1 MTQII
6 LPDSP
11 SAVLQLLN
19 ADKQALE
26 NFSNAIIRDVKEGR
40 SNPLEIQ
47 VLIKKYEFVLNEI
60 KENIKGNVNTETL
73 KHGEKPFTY
82 GGAECHYTPTKTEY
96 DFSQCGDTE
105 WETLDAEIS
114 ALQSRKKF
122 REAFLKSLTNPIT
135 VVSELTGEVDTI
147 SPPQKKQSY
156 GLKVTIK

>member
-82 GGAECHYTPTKTEY
+82 GGAECHYTPTRTEY
-96 DFSQCGDTE
+96 DF
-105 WETLDAEIS
+105 
-114 ALQSRKKF
+114 
-122 REAFLKSLTNPIT
+122 
-135 VVSELTGEVDTI
+135 TG
-147 SPPQKKQSY
+147 
-156 GLKVTIK
+156 

>member
-82 GGAECHYTPTKTEY
+82 GGAECHYTPVKTEY
-96 DFSQCGDTE
+96 DFSSCGDTE
-105 WETLDAEIS
+105 WEMLDAEIT
-114 ALQSRKKF
+114 AAQARKKI
-122 REAFLKSLTNPIT
+122 RENYLKSLPEPTT
-135 VVSELTGEVDTI
+135 VLNELTGELETI
-147 SPPQKKQSY
+147 KPPQKKQSY

>member
-82 GGAECHYTPTKTEY
+82 GGAECHYVPVKTEY
-96 DFSQCGDTE
+96 DFSSCGDTE

-147 SPPQKKQSY
+147 SPPQNKQTM
-156 GLKVTIK
+156 GLRVTIK